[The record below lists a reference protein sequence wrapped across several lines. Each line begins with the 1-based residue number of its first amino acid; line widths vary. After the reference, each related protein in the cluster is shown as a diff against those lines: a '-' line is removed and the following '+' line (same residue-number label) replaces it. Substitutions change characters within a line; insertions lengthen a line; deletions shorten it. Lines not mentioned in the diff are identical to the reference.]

1 MGYVTVNFLGEDY
14 QVSETVNEFLSYDTL
29 LTPMRIKILNTAT
42 ADIKRDSR
50 LSWNGDTMTSHIH
63 GNADKYRKMVEDSAE
78 LLVKKLLELGVY
90 DVTSNELLK
99 DVTTITDINR
109 IENNTY
115 ATLLEE
121 GQKIA
126 DMRNGGKS

>member
-1 MGYVTVNFLGEDY
+1 MGYVTVKFLGEEY
-14 QVSETVNEFLSYDTL
+14 QVSETINEFLSYDTL

-50 LSWNGDTMTSHIH
+50 ISWNGDTMTSHIH
-63 GNADKYRKMVEDSAE
+63 GMADKYRKMVEDSAE

-90 DVTSNELLK
+90 DVTSSEMLK

-109 IENNTY
+109 I
-115 ATLLEE
+115 
-121 GQKIA
+121 
-126 DMRNGGKS
+126 